1 MVQYGLIGYP
11 LTHSFSPA
19 FFKEKFRIEKIK
31 DSRYDAFPL
40 ESLVQLSDL
49 LFQKP
54 DIRGLNVTIPYKETI
69 IPYLDQIDPL
79 ASEIGAVNTILV
91 KRGRLIGYNTD
102 ISGFESAVCPCLNSS
117 ITGALVL
124 GTGGSSKAVV
134 YALKKMG
141 LTSIQISRKP
151 GRNLLSYGDID
162 SKLLDSHKLVINC
175 TPVGMFP
182 QEHHCPAIPYD
193 SLTKMNILFDLI
205 YNPSDTQFLQKGKLR
220 GALTINGLEMLK
232 MQAEDSWK
240 IWNREE

>member
-19 FFKEKFRIEKIK
+19 FFKEKFRLEKIK
-31 DSRYDAFPL
+31 DCRYDAFPL

-79 ASEIGAVNTILV
+79 ARDIGAVNTILV
-91 KRGRLIGYNTD
+91 RRGLLIGYNTD
-102 ISGFESAVCPCLNSS
+102 ISGFESALGPYLNSS
-117 ITGALVL
+117 IMGALVL

-134 YALKKMG
+134 YALRKMG
-141 LTSIQISRKP
+141 LTSILISRKP
-151 GRNLLSYGDID
+151 GRNLLAYGDID

-182 QEHHCPAIPYD
+182 QQQHCPAIPYD
-193 SLTKMNILFDLI
+193 SLTKNNILFDLI
-205 YNPSDTQFLQKGKLR
+205 YNPIDTQFLQKGKLR